1 MLQYQAMWA
10 IAMKLLMIGLGAFIG
25 ANLRYLVQTWSAAR
39 FGPDW
44 PAGTLVVNVTGSFLL
59 ALFVT
64 LATTRLIVSP
74 NVRLFVAVGLLGGYT
89 TFSSYMVETLNLLQ
103 TGRWLPMALY
113 FLGNIVLGMIAAIAG
128 VIVARAL

>member
-1 MLQYQAMWA
+1 MSNALV
-10 IAMKLLMIGLGAFIG
+10 IGLGAFIG
-25 ANLRYLVQTWSAAR
+25 ANLRYLVQTMMAAR

-44 PAGTLVVNVTGSFLL
+44 PAGTLVVNVTGSFVL

-74 NVRLFVAVGLLGGYT
+74 NLRLFIAVGLLGGYT
-89 TFSSYMVETLNLLQ
+89 TFSSYMVETLNLVQ
-103 TGRWLPMALY
+103 AGRWLPMAFY
-113 FLGNIVLGMIAAIAG
+113 FLGNIGLGLIATIAG

>member
-1 MLQYQAMWA
+1 M
-10 IAMKLLMIGLGAFIG
+10 
-25 ANLRYLVQTWSAAR
+25 AAR

-44 PAGTLVVNVTGSFLL
+44 PAGTLVVNVTGSFVL

-74 NVRLFVAVGLLGGYT
+74 NLRLFVAVGFLGGYT

-103 TGRWLPMALY
+103 SGRWLPMAFY